1 MSILRDNIN
10 TGPSGFKKLL
20 SEGFIE
26 AAGVFNGMSAL
37 LAQQAGFRA
46 LYLSGSGVAGAM
58 GLPDLSITTLSEV
71 ADETRKITSVS
82 GLPLIVDADTGFGEA
97 INVMRTVRVLEDAG
111 AAALHLED
119 QVLPKRCGHLN
130 GKKVVEMEEMGK
142 KIMTAIAS
150 RHNPDFMIIARTD
163 ARSVNG
169 LDDAIER
176 ALYYRKCGADMIFTE
191 ALESAE
197 EFLEFSSKVKTPLL
211 ANMTEFGKS
220 PLLSSSELKDL
231 GYSAVIFPLT
241 GFRVAL
247 KSLQKTYETLIR
259 EGTQRTF
266 IDDLMTRRQFYEVI
280 GYDEYEKDD
289 RDIFNMKGEKDD

>member
-1 MSILRDNIN
+1 
-10 TGPSGFKKLL
+10 
-20 SEGFIE
+20 
-26 AAGVFNGMSAL
+26 
-37 LAQQAGFRA
+37 
-46 LYLSGSGVAGAM
+46 
-58 GLPDLSITTLSEV
+58 
-71 ADETRKITSVS
+71 
-82 GLPLIVDADTGFGEA
+82 
-97 INVMRTVRVLEDAG
+97 
-111 AAALHLED
+111 
-119 QVLPKRCGHLN
+119 
-130 GKKVVEMEEMGK
+130 
-142 KIMTAIAS
+142 
-150 RHNPDFMIIARTD
+150 MIIARTD